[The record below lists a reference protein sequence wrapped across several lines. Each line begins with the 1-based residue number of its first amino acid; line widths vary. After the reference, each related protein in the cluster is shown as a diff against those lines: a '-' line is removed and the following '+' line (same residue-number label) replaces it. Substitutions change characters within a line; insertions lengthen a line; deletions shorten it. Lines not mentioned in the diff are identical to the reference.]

1 MKNLITRTI
10 TGIVFV
16 TLIIGSILFSHE
28 SFAIVFGIIT
38 ILGLYEFYH
47 LCETDGIKPMKYY
60 GIFVGTTL
68 FVLIS
73 LFSMNLI
80 DKKLLLI
87 IFPLIFLVFIF
98 ELYKKSEKPFTNI
111 SYTIFGIF
119 YIALPLS
126 LLNFIAKPNF
136 NLGEYQYA
144 VLLGFFLLIWIYD
157 TGAYVFGSLLGRHK
171 LFERVSPKKSWEG
184 SIGGSLACIALAYA
198 LSIFYP
204 EIKMVDWIVVSI
216 IIIIFGTFGDLV
228 ESLFKRSINCKDSG
242 TIFPGHGGVLDRFDA
257 VLLAAPFVFS
267 YLELI
272 KL

>member
-1 MKNLITRTI
+1 M
-10 TGIVFV
+10 

-60 GIFVGTTL
+60 GIFVGTAL
-68 FVLIS
+68 FALTS

-87 IFPLIFLVFIF
+87 VFPLIFLVFIF

-171 LFERVSPKKSWEG
+171 LFERVSPKKTIEG
-184 SIGGSLACIALAYA
+184 AISGLIFGIGAGLFFAYIPLIKINNGPAIAFRTLPGLIFKRTCNSLGIEIIRKMRHTFCIG
-198 LSIFYP
+198 
-204 EIKMVDWIVVSI
+204 VVS
-216 IIIIFGTFGDLV
+216 
-228 ESLFKRSINCKDSG
+228 
-242 TIFPGHGGVLDRFDA
+242 
-257 VLLAAPFVFS
+257 
-267 YLELI
+267 
-272 KL
+272 